1 MTLVPSLEEKDP
13 LDAEV
18 LHPLFALALA
28 KQGGLGGVFQSWQGS
43 LLHSMKCKWGPITKH
58 VGVSL
63 VSLSERSVCA
73 RAQDWRREAAE
84 EMGGP
89 LDGGTPLPPDT
100 MLQRE
105 GSGPLGPAP
114 VAAVDA
120 YPKNQS
126 FCRVC
131 GKLPK

>member
-1 MTLVPSLEEKDP
+1 
-13 LDAEV
+13 
-18 LHPLFALALA
+18 
-28 KQGGLGGVFQSWQGS
+28 
-43 LLHSMKCKWGPITKH
+43 MKCKWGPITKH

-63 VSLSERSVCA
+63 VSLRGVCVCVP
-73 RAQDWRREAAE
+73 RIGGGRQRRKW
-84 EMGGP
+84 GP

-105 GSGPLGPAP
+105 GSGPLGSVP
-114 VAAVDA
+114 VTAVDA

>member
-1 MTLVPSLEEKDP
+1 M
-13 LDAEV
+13 
-18 LHPLFALALA
+18 
-28 KQGGLGGVFQSWQGS
+28 
-43 LLHSMKCKWGPITKH
+43 
-58 VGVSL
+58 
-63 VSLSERSVCA
+63 

-105 GSGPLGPAP
+105 GSGPLGPVP

>member
-1 MTLVPSLEEKDP
+1 MTLVPSLEEKDQ
-13 LDAEV
+13 LNAGV
-18 LHPLFALALA
+18 LHLLFALALA
-28 KQGGLGGVFQSWQGS
+28 KQGGLGGILRSWQGS

-63 VSLSERSVCA
+63 VCLSAECVSVCVHGGG
-73 RAQDWRREAAE
+73 RQRRKW
-84 EMGGP
+84 GP

-105 GSGPLGPAP
+105 GSGPLGPVP
-114 VAAVDA
+114 VAAADA

-126 FCRVC
+126 FCRGC